1 MDVVVDLAVSFE
13 RGSNVASVTPRT
25 DDGRAW
31 LRSAPFEPW
40 QRLGDA
46 VGVDVRLVDRLIS
59 DAEADG
65 LVVEE
70 V

>member
-13 RGSNVASVTPRT
+13 IGSNVASVTPRT
-25 DDGRAW
+25 NDGRAW

-46 VGVDVRLVDRLIS
+46 VGGDVRVVDQLIF

>member
-1 MDVVVDLAVSFE
+1 MDVVVDLAVAFE

-25 DDGRAW
+25 DDGREW

-40 QRLGDA
+40 QRLGDV
-46 VGVDVRLVDRLIS
+46 VGVDVRVVDQLIA
-59 DAEADG
+59 DAESDG

>member
-13 RGSNVASVTPRT
+13 IGSNVASVTPRT

-31 LRSAPFEPW
+31 LKSAPVEPW
-40 QRLGDA
+40 QRLGES
-46 VGVDVRLVDRLIS
+46 VGVDVRVVDRLVA

>member
-13 RGSNVASVTPRT
+13 PGSNVASVTPQT
-25 DDGRAW
+25 DAGRAW
-31 LRSAPFEPW
+31 LQSAPLEAW

-46 VGVDVRLVDRLIS
+46 VGVDVRVVDQLVA